1 MELPNTKGVIFMP
14 KIYLNSNERMFLFD
28 SLSKME
34 KELRKVNDIQQTP
47 QQEEFLEAI
56 SCVYGNRVF
65 NLCGAVF
72 STGGVI
78 SAESLKH
85 PKEIMEICMEYAF
98 LYYAKEKD
106 ICMDEFFEKFD
117 FLFDLFPV
125 SRKMYKELLKKTGDR
140 ICVEGPNGFVKK
152 YKDMIVDE
160 RQADGYFDIEIPEI
174 RIPAHVIEVDVSDKE
189 TFENWSTVQ
198 DKISDLMSDLVKT
211 KSGCTEEEISAVF
224 SNLIDHVYNQLGNA
238 EEKYEELKNQE
249 DVDEE
254 DEE

>member
-1 MELPNTKGVIFMP
+1 MS
-14 KIYLNSNERMFLFD
+14 KIYLDSNERLFLFD
-28 SLSKME
+28 SLTKME
-34 KELRKVNDIQQTP
+34 NELRKTDRSLPTEQQG
-47 QQEEFLEAI
+47 EFLEVI
-56 SCVYGNRVF
+56 RNVF
-65 NLCGAVF
+65 GERRSILHRTIFTAVNMIQPE
-72 STGGVI
+72 T
-78 SAESLKH
+78 LKH
-85 PKEIMEICMEYAF
+85 PKEIMEICMEFAF
-98 LYYAKEKD
+98 LYYAKMKNN
-106 ICMDEFFEKFD
+106 CRDEYFKRFD
-117 FLFDLFPV
+117 FVFDQFVV
-125 SRKMYKELLKKTGDR
+125 SRKVYKELLQKVEDR
-140 ICVEGPNGFVKK
+140 LGTEGPSSFIQK

-160 RQADGYFDIEIPEI
+160 RQLEGLFDIEIPEI
-174 RIPAHVIEVDVSDKE
+174 RIPAHIIEVDVSDKE